1 MYARRILV
9 PTVGITRPPGGLR
22 ACIAPFLAG
31 TVPVREFVVEGEK
44 VVKLEFGR
52 KVLGIAALALGLG
65 LLGNLA
71 ALAAKPPET
80 TEDGLKLVKVK
91 GIDVAY
97 VRPGATL
104 APFKRVMMDP
114 AQVAFSK
121 DWDPERTGSRMKLT
135 SEEREKIRTELA
147 QLFDKTFK
155 EELEKGGYPVVT
167 EAAPDVLLVT
177 AALIDVYANA
187 PDTMEPGRSRTY
199 VMNAGHATLI
209 AELRDSETKAILARV
224 ADLQEAR
231 DDGFLQISNSV
242 ANSAEARAMV
252 QRWARI
258 LVKRLDTV
266 HKQPAS
272 K

>member
-1 MYARRILV
+1 VKRQL
-9 PTVGITRPPGGLR
+9 
-22 ACIAPFLAG
+22 APKA
-31 TVPVREFVVEGEK
+31 
-44 VVKLEFGR
+44 
-52 KVLGIAALALGLG
+52 LGIAALALTAGILSG
-65 LLGNLA
+65 MA
-71 ALAAKPPET
+71 ALGAKPPET

-91 GIDVAY
+91 GIDMAY

-104 APFKRVMMDP
+104 APYKRVMMDP

-135 SEEREKIRTELA
+135 PEERERIRTELA

-155 EELEKGGYPVVT
+155 EEMEKGGYPVVT

-242 ANSAEARAMV
+242 ANSAEARAMI

-258 LVKRLDTV
+258 LVKRMDAVKKEPPT
-266 HKQPAS
+266 Q
-272 K
+272 

>member
-1 MYARRILV
+1 VKRQL
-9 PTVGITRPPGGLR
+9 
-22 ACIAPFLAG
+22 APKA
-31 TVPVREFVVEGEK
+31 
-44 VVKLEFGR
+44 
-52 KVLGIAALALGLG
+52 LGIAALALTAGILSG
-65 LLGNLA
+65 MA

-91 GIDVAY
+91 GIDMAY

-104 APFKRVMMDP
+104 APYKRVMMDP

-135 SEEREKIRTELA
+135 PEERERIRTELA

-155 EELEKGGYPVVT
+155 EEMEKGGYPVVT

-242 ANSAEARAMV
+242 ANSAEARAMI

-258 LVKRLDTV
+258 LVKRMDAVKKEPPT
-266 HKQPAS
+266 Q
-272 K
+272 

>member
-1 MYARRILV
+1 MKRQL
-9 PTVGITRPPGGLR
+9 
-22 ACIAPFLAG
+22 APKA
-31 TVPVREFVVEGEK
+31 
-44 VVKLEFGR
+44 
-52 KVLGIAALALGLG
+52 LGIAALALTAGILSG
-65 LLGNLA
+65 MA

-91 GIDVAY
+91 GIDMAY

-104 APFKRVMMDP
+104 APYKRVMMDP

-135 SEEREKIRTELA
+135 PEERERIRTELA

-155 EELEKGGYPVVT
+155 EEMEKGGYPVVT

-242 ANSAEARAMV
+242 ANSAEARAMI

-258 LVKRLDTV
+258 LVKRMDAVKKEPPT
-266 HKQPAS
+266 Q
-272 K
+272 